1 MDTDRIAGSANNMA
15 GKAEDAAGNPTGDT
29 QTQAARAV
37 REAAGNAQN
46 LYGQAKDATRDAAGA
61 ALDYARG
68 PASDAL
74 AKAVRDNPGGSLL
87 IAALA
92 GFALA
97 LLMRPQPRRR
107 GRYY

>member
-15 GKAEDAAGNPTGDT
+15 GKAENAAANLTGDA
-29 QTQAARAV
+29 QTQAAEAA
-37 REAAGNAQN
+37 REAAAKAQN
-46 LYGQAKDATRDAAGA
+46 IYGQAKNVTRDAASA
-61 ALDYARG
+61 AFDYARG

-92 GFALA
+92 GFALG
-97 LLMRPQPRRR
+97 LLMPPQSRRR
-107 GRYY
+107 GRYF